1 MKKPYAEST
10 LKRKYRETGIP
21 KEVLEKLHLYF
32 VACAHFYKIISV
44 DEVWKVIE
52 RTEARQGKKELE
64 EILNPSM
71 LECIRNYSIEEHHRR
86 MQDRQDE
93 DSFGIT
99 ELDFDNSDSEAQGR
113 VWARIEKKLMQGVGG
128 FMDLAKKIAAPLTPK
143 GFQYQDGDYVLSRE
157 DFDKVIAIKE
167 RSCDRY
173 FVLPE
178 SDFYEDGD
186 DDRLFLVD
194 ISIMLEVEDGEILD
208 FFLDDAVEILDSAY
222 EKPVYIPD
230 DLLCYIDDFYYE
242 ETTETDM
249 MKSFL
254 RKEFFSDRSDEAEE
268 EEDELQSLMFEI
280 NRIVRDVT
288 ISPTGDINR
297 VSKMLDDKGYV
308 FSGFDQV
315 ERFIHLYMNLANNTR
330 LPANK
335 GHTPEELLPAEGM
348 GMPAKIE
355 FGPGIQNLLR
365 SGEWDPKEMK
375 RDIMTQ
381 ANLPIE
387 LRGDMM
393 REVDRALAPGEER
406 VINATGTIVKG
417 KKIKPNEPCPCG
429 SGRKYK
435 HCCGRRL

>member
-1 MKKPYAEST
+1 
-10 LKRKYRETGIP
+10 
-21 KEVLEKLHLYF
+21 
-32 VACAHFYKIISV
+32 
-44 DEVWKVIE
+44 
-52 RTEARQGKKELE
+52 
-64 EILNPSM
+64 
-71 LECIRNYSIEEHHRR
+71 

-99 ELDFDNSDSEAQGR
+99 ELDFDNPDSEAQGR

-288 ISPTGDINR
+288 ISPTGDIDR

>member
-1 MKKPYAEST
+1 M
-10 LKRKYRETGIP
+10 
-21 KEVLEKLHLYF
+21 LEKLHLYF

-93 DSFGIT
+93 DPFGIT
-99 ELDFDNSDSEAQGR
+99 ELDFDNPDSEAQGR
-113 VWARIEKKLMQGVGG
+113 VWARIEKKLMHGVGG

-143 GFQYQDGDYVLSRE
+143 GFQYQDGDY
-157 DFDKVIAIKE
+157 
-167 RSCDRY
+167 DRM
-173 FVLPE
+173 L
-178 SDFYEDGD
+178 
-186 DDRLFLVD
+186 LVD
-194 ISIMLEVEDGEILD
+194 ISIMLEVEDGEILE

-288 ISPTGDINR
+288 ISPTGDIDR

-375 RDIMTQ
+375 RNIMTQ

-393 REVDRALAPGEER
+393 REVDRTLAPGEDR

-435 HCCGRRL
+435 HCCGRRS

>member
-1 MKKPYAEST
+1 
-10 LKRKYRETGIP
+10 
-21 KEVLEKLHLYF
+21 
-32 VACAHFYKIISV
+32 
-44 DEVWKVIE
+44 
-52 RTEARQGKKELE
+52 
-64 EILNPSM
+64 
-71 LECIRNYSIEEHHRR
+71 
-86 MQDRQDE
+86 
-93 DSFGIT
+93 
-99 ELDFDNSDSEAQGR
+99 
-113 VWARIEKKLMQGVGG
+113 
-128 FMDLAKKIAAPLTPK
+128 MDLAKKIAAPLTPK

-288 ISPTGDINR
+288 ISPTGDIDR